1 MELLVISTLTN
12 SAHFASVYTINPNDI
27 FDFIGCSNKSI
38 IGQPYIRSFQGI
50 AFGILDAIRKISPY
64 IFHLNE
70 STVNFWEAPVTE
82 HLSVSLQ

>member
-1 MELLVISTLTN
+1 MALLVLSTLTN

-27 FDFIGCSNKSI
+27 FDSIGCNKSI
-38 IGQPYIRSFQGI
+38 IAQSYIRSFQGI

-82 HLSVSLQ
+82 YLSVSLQ